1 MSSDPETVKPPA
13 PPKRRRRFDVGTFG
27 LVGPPVVWLVVF
39 FLVPVGIAATY
50 SIGVL
55 SFFQNEAAFSLDGWT
70 DFLDGSPYLHLF
82 WKSVR
87 MSLVVSV
94 VSVFLAYPVAYFM
107 ALCAPKRK
115 YILLLLIIAPF
126 FVSYFL
132 RLLAMKVILG
142 DQGVI
147 NSFAYWLGL
156 RDPDEPIPALIYSQ
170 PAVIITLIF
179 VYVPLVALP
188 IFVVLENLDRRLL
201 EAATDL
207 GASRRTAFRRVTLPL
222 SLPGVLAGFIFVFV
236 PTLGEYFTPLL
247 VGGTGGFMF
256 GNSIADLYGP
266 SLDWQTGSVLSIFLL
281 AVIAGLMALFAFAG
295 RFLSFRS
302 APTG

>member
-1 MSSDPETVKPPA
+1 M
-13 PPKRRRRFDVGTFG
+13 FG

-82 WKSVR
+82 WKSAR

-115 YILLLLIIAPF
+115 YVLLLLIIAPF

>member
-1 MSSDPETVKPPA
+1 M
-13 PPKRRRRFDVGTFG
+13 RRRRFDVGTFG

>member
-1 MSSDPETVKPPA
+1 M
-13 PPKRRRRFDVGTFG
+13 RRRRFDVGTFG

-281 AVIAGLMALFAFAG
+281 AVIAVLMGLFALAG
-295 RFLSFRS
+295 RFLSLRS

>member
-1 MSSDPETVKPPA
+1 M
-13 PPKRRRRFDVGTFG
+13 RRRRFDVGTFG
-27 LVGPPVVWLVVF
+27 LVGPPVVGLVVF

>member
-1 MSSDPETVKPPA
+1 MSSDTDTVPTPA
-13 PPKRRRRFDVGTFG
+13 PPTRRRRVDLGTFG

-39 FLVPVGIAATY
+39 FVVPVIIAGAFSVGILA
-50 SIGVL
+50 
-55 SFFQNEAAFSLDGWT
+55 FFQDEAAFSLDGWI
-70 DFLDGSPYLHLF
+70 DFLDGSAYLHLF
-82 WKSVR
+82 WKSAR
-87 MSLVVSV
+87 MSLIVSV
-94 VSVFLAYPVAYFM
+94 IAVLLAYPVAYFM

-115 YILLLLIIAPF
+115 YVLLLMIIAPF

-147 NSFAYWLGL
+147 NSLAYWLGL
-156 RDPDEPIPALIYSQ
+156 RDPDDPIPALIYSQ
-170 PAVIITLIF
+170 PAVIITLVF

-207 GASRRTAFRRVTLPL
+207 GASRLTAFRAVTLPL

-281 AVIAGLMALFAFAG
+281 AVIALLMVLFGLAG
-295 RFLSFRS
+295 RFLAFRS